1 MIRELLTEKSISLV
15 FGVVQGTEELNSVD
29 IASIIEVH
37 MYDCIIGI
45 MMSKIYVSNSFV
57 VHVSSIYLI

>member
-15 FGVVQGTEELNSVD
+15 FGVVEGTEELNSVD

-45 MMSKIYVSNSFV
+45 MMSKIYMSPILLLCMSV
-57 VHVSSIYLI
+57 VYI